1 MACTSSSVPPNAQA
15 APAWRLLVAR
25 WLFHSR
31 RTARGVRQRV
41 ARIVVEDVYKI
52 FGPRPREVLEL
63 ARAGRSKGEILKAT
77 GHTLAVA
84 GAGLEI
90 DAGEIFVIMGL
101 SGSGK
106 STLLRCLNRLVEPT
120 AGRILLDGR
129 DITAL
134 SPRELLQ
141 VRRERFAMVFQHF
154 ALLPHRTVLG
164 NVEYGLE
171 IRGVE
176 PARRRRR
183 ALEALE
189 AVGLA
194 QWADSYPGELSGGM
208 QQRVGLARALA
219 TDADI
224 LLMDEAFSAL
234 DPLIRREMQDEL
246 LQLQAELHR
255 TIVFITHDLSEALK
269 LGDRIAIMR
278 DGRIVQVDTPEGIL
292 ARPADDYVASFTEDV
307 DRSKVFTARNVM
319 RRPETVRESDG
330 PRVALR
336 KMEELQLSSV
346 FVVDRE
352 RRLRGLVTAD
362 DALEAARRGDR
373 TLAGVVRGDVPTCQ
387 PDTTLY
393 ELIPTIARTPWP
405 VAVTDER
412 GRLVGLVARV
422 QVLAGMA
429 GQVRVEG
436 AGAGGRPGSGGGVEG
451 GEIPA
456 GTGRGGSGGAAARN
470 AQGEPDRPGSGEG
483 GEVSVAGGER

>member
-1 MACTSSSVPPNAQA
+1 M
-15 APAWRLLVAR
+15 
-25 WLFHSR
+25 
-31 RTARGVRQRV
+31 

-52 FGPRPREVLEL
+52 FGPRPREALAL
-63 ARAGRSKGEILKAT
+63 ARQGRSRDEILRRT
-77 GHTLAVA
+77 GHTVAVA
-84 GAGLEI
+84 GVSLSVA
-90 DAGEIFVIMGL
+90 AGEIFVIMGL

-129 DITAL
+129 DITRL
-134 SPRELLQ
+134 SHRELLEI
-141 VRRERFAMVFQHF
+141 RRQRFAMVFQHF

-171 IRGVE
+171 IRGVPRE
-176 PARRRRR
+176 ERRRR

-189 AVGLA
+189 TVGLR
-194 QWADSYPGELSGGM
+194 QWAGRYPAELSGGM

-246 LQLQAELHR
+246 LQLQADLHR
-255 TIVFITHDLSEALK
+255 TIIFITHDLGEALK

-292 ARPADDYVASFTEDV
+292 ARPADEYVASFIEDV

-319 RRPETVRESDG
+319 RRAETVRESDG

-352 RRLRGLVTAD
+352 RRLRGLVTAE
-362 DALEAARRGDR
+362 DALEAARRGESS
-373 TLAGVVRGDVPTCQ
+373 LAAVVRSDVATCR
-387 PDTTLY
+387 PDTTLH
-393 ELIPTIARTPWP
+393 ELIPVIARSPWP

-429 GQVRVEG
+429 GQVRVGEPAG
-436 AGAGGRPGSGGGVEG
+436 PEPPAASRPGPPVAGGDTGAGGAGGDHRAKDAAGSGAEP
-451 GEIPA
+451 EA
-456 GTGRGGSGGAAARN
+456 GML
-470 AQGEPDRPGSGEG
+470 
-483 GEVSVAGGER
+483 AGGR

>member
-1 MACTSSSVPPNAQA
+1 MA
-15 APAWRLLVAR
+15 RL
-25 WLFHSR
+25 
-31 RTARGVRQRV
+31 
-41 ARIVVEDVYKI
+41 VVDDVYKI
-52 FGPRPREVLEL
+52 FGPRPREALEL
-63 ARAGRSKGEILKAT
+63 ARAGRSKDEILKRS

-84 GAGLEI
+84 GASLTV

-120 AGRILLDGR
+120 AGRILLDGQ

-134 SPRELLQ
+134 GPRELLQ
-141 VRRERFAMVFQHF
+141 VRRQRFAMVFQHF

-176 PARRRRR
+176 PAQRRRR

-189 AVGLA
+189 TVGLA
-194 QWADSYPGELSGGM
+194 QWASSYPGELSGGM

-255 TIVFITHDLSEALK
+255 TIIFITHDLSEALK

-319 RRPETVRESDG
+319 RRPETVRETDG

-362 DALEAARRGDR
+362 DALAAARRGDR
-373 TLAGVVRGDVPTCQ
+373 TLAGVVRPEVPTCQ
-387 PDTTLY
+387 PDTTLH
-393 ELIPTIARTPWP
+393 ELIPTIARSPWP
-405 VAVTDER
+405 VAVTDDR

-429 GQVRVEG
+429 GHVRVEDRGTGDG
-436 AGAGGRPGSGGGVEG
+436 AAPGGAPEDPGRPVPAPGPAAAAGQNRTGPPDAEAAVEG
-451 GEIPA
+451 GEL
-456 GTGRGGSGGAAARN
+456 
-470 AQGEPDRPGSGEG
+470 
-483 GEVSVAGGER
+483 SVAGDG

>member
-1 MACTSSSVPPNAQA
+1 MTSHGEV
-15 APAWRLLVAR
+15 
-25 WLFHSR
+25 SR
-31 RTARGVRQRV
+31 RV
-41 ARIVVEDVYKI
+41 AQIVVDDVYKL
-52 FGPRPREVLEL
+52 FGPRPHEALAL
-63 ARAGRSKGEILKAT
+63 ARAGRSKDEILRRT

-84 GAGLEI
+84 GVSLAIEK
-90 DAGEIFVIMGL
+90 GEIFVIMGL

-120 AGRILLDGR
+120 AGRILLDGE
-129 DITAL
+129 DVTAL
-134 SPRELLQ
+134 PPRALLQ
-141 VRRERFAMVFQHF
+141 LRRERFAMVFQHF

-171 IRGVE
+171 VRGVG
-176 PARRRRR
+176 ARRRRQR

-189 AVGLA
+189 TVGLA

-208 QQRVGLARALA
+208 RQRVGLARALA

-246 LQLQAELHR
+246 LQLQAELQR

-278 DGRIVQVDTPEGIL
+278 DGRVVQVDTPEGVL

-307 DRSKVFTARNVM
+307 DRSKVFTARTVM

-362 DALEAARRGDR
+362 DALEAARRGER
-373 TLAGVVRGDVPTCQ
+373 TLAAVVRRDVPTCS
-387 PDTTLY
+387 PETTLRD
-393 ELIPTIARTPWP
+393 LIPVIARSAWP
-405 VAVTDER
+405 VAVVDER

-429 GQVRVEG
+429 GEVAVNPPEG
-436 AGAGGRPGSGGGVEG
+436 SGEPAQAHGRDDGASTAGGRSQSADGGAGQTREG
-451 GEIPA
+451 G
-456 GTGRGGSGGAAARN
+456 
-470 AQGEPDRPGSGEG
+470 D
-483 GEVSVAGGER
+483 VSVAGGDR